1 MSFYLAWSIPH
12 LFIVAFFVATASAAI
27 AGYTKLKYGA
37 YTFLVAS
44 LIVAGLAINVGQR
57 QSELGRSNFDADVS
71 ASVEKVGV
79 SRMTREDAAADF
91 QNRVNQN

>member
-1 MSFYLAWSIPH
+1 MSFYLAWSIPQ
-12 LFIVAFFVATASAAI
+12 LFIVMFFVATASAVI

-44 LIVAGLAINVGQR
+44 LIVAGLAIHVGQR